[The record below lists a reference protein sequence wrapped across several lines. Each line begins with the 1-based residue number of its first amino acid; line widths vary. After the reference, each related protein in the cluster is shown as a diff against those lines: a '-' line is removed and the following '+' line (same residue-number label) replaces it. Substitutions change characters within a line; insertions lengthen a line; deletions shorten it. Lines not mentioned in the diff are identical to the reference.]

1 MAKYLGEH
9 ETKKL
14 LSSFGITVNET
25 HLVNN
30 TDEALKAAEEV
41 GYPVVL
47 KVASEK
53 IVHKSD
59 VGGVILG
66 VDGPE
71 KLKEIFP
78 RFMEEMKKLDPE
90 AKATV
95 QRQLP
100 KGVELVVGTF
110 EDESFGKVLMFGIG
124 GIFVEVLKDVSFRL
138 IPIEEKDA
146 WEMLGE
152 IKGKKLLEGTR
163 GLPPVN
169 KKALVELLL
178 KVSEAA
184 QKFNIKQLDLNPVL
198 GFEDKVMVVDGR
210 MQLG

>member
-25 HLVNN
+25 HLVKN